1 MYADEDDKDRHS
13 ESQQMLQQD
22 LDADA
27 DKNDTARDFGLFP
40 VFIAGPAA
48 DLNPGETEHKGDE
61 GDDEAAEQK
70 TVLRREQPGP
80 SGPGAIVTPTALASM
95 LVAMALTSRF
105 FSRWDPPW
113 GCRRRRRPGEPPRAS
128 CHR

>member
-1 MYADEDDKDRHS
+1 MGCFFGGGKVGLGHLKKPTAAAKRIPDVMYADEDDKGRHS

-48 DLNPGETEHKGDE
+48 DLNPG
-61 GDDEAAEQK
+61 
-70 TVLRREQPGP
+70 
-80 SGPGAIVTPTALASM
+80 
-95 LVAMALTSRF
+95 
-105 FSRWDPPW
+105 
-113 GCRRRRRPGEPPRAS
+113 
-128 CHR
+128 